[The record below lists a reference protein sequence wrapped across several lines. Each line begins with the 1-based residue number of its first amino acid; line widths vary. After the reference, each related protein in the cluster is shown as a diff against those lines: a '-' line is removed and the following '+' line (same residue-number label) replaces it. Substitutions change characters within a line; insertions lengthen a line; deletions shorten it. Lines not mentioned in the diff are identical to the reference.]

1 MRGSAGCEAAALPA
15 VRRLKKEQPL
25 KGGPLIGSM
34 WLDNARS
41 REKKAGSVTRP
52 DEVQVPAKRTP

>member
-34 WLDNARS
+34 
-41 REKKAGSVTRP
+41 
-52 DEVQVPAKRTP
+52 